1 METKNSNEEY
11 AQFLKTLSKLDASD
25 FDGHTCFKELTPE
38 QRLDWLAELV
48 VFVYEARNC
57 KKQVKTNF

>member
-1 METKNSNEEY
+1 METKNSNDEY
-11 AQFLKTLSKLDASD
+11 AVFREMISKLDARD

-48 VFVYEARNC
+48 VFVYESRNY
-57 KKQVKTNF
+57 